1 MDTINAPKGMYVFG
15 RPRRKGGID
24 GIICV
29 DSLVDRN
36 VCIDSLVDR
45 NIFVS
50 SLVGCN
56 PESNLVAGSL
66 ALVIADTLFAARRDV
81 VDRNLTGVNVV
92 SRLSRAAATSWQRVS
107 IRR

>member
-1 MDTINAPKGMYVFG
+1 MYVLGCSG
-15 RPRRKGGID
+15 RKKCID
-24 GIICV
+24 GIVGV
-29 DSLVDRN
+29 DSLVGRK
-36 VCIDSLVDR
+36 VGIDGLVDG

-56 PESNLVAGSL
+56 AGSDLIAGSL

-81 VDRNLTGVNVV
+81 VDRDLASVNVV

-107 IRR
+107 IGR